1 MSIAIKLR
9 PWWFTALTAAYLLT
23 GTTIATGQV
32 YQSPVDATPATAK
45 PFADAA
51 DSFRFAIVSDR
62 TGGARPGVFERAI
75 DELNLLRP
83 EFVISVGDLVEGY
96 MKDPAVLARQWREFD
111 DMIARLDMR
120 FFQVAGNHDLS
131 NETMLANW
139 KKRAGSPYYSFVYKD
154 VLFLVLDTDDPPI
167 SSHNILSRLFSEP
180 GTVAEMEQ
188 LLESDPQRADKLI
201 TAQIEKLKM
210 PADEVIPATI
220 SEKQADWARQTLEAH
235 RDARWTIVLMHKP
248 AWLYRNS
255 NSHFTAIQSALAG
268 RPYTVFAGHE
278 HYYQHEMID
287 GHDYFRLGTT
297 GGDWMRKG
305 PGSVDHIAWVTV
317 DKNGPR
323 VANIRVDGVFGAEG
337 PTDNSDASGSN

>member
-1 MSIAIKLR
+1 M
-9 PWWFTALTAAYLLT
+9 
-23 GTTIATGQV
+23 
-32 YQSPVDATPATAK
+32 
-45 PFADAA
+45 
-51 DSFRFAIVSDR
+51 
-62 TGGARPGVFERAI
+62 
-75 DELNLLRP
+75 
-83 EFVISVGDLVEGY
+83 
-96 MKDPAVLARQWREFD
+96 
-111 DMIARLDMR
+111 
-120 FFQVAGNHDLS
+120 
-131 NETMLANW
+131 

-297 GGDWMRKG
+297 GGD
-305 PGSVDHIAWVTV
+305 
-317 DKNGPR
+317 
-323 VANIRVDGVFGAEG
+323 
-337 PTDNSDASGSN
+337 